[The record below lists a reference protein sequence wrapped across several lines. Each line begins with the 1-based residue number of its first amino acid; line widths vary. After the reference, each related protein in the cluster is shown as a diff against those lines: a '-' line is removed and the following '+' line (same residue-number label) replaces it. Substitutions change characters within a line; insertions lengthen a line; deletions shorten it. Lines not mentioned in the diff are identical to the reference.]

1 MTEQL
6 VAGRRRLPASV
17 AAVAIL
23 QAVWALATEAADP
36 MAAPEDE
43 ATEKE
48 GEEEIAMEEEE
59 IKGGGGEA
67 PAATTV
73 PPTPTTTASAAEG
86 IDLKTE
92 DPDAEA
98 LVVVTSI
105 PTEAALSSTAS
116 KANGGDLQPV
126 VPQGADHDPA
136 KNANVES
143 VADNDA
149 TKAQEKEE
157 THAPT
162 QQSETPAPV
171 KTETP
176 IKPTV
181 APELTSKPA
190 LRTPS
195 PTAVPD
201 VATNDAAV
209 ANGTTDPPG
218 YLNQGGNPLL
228 LVALAGICCFFLLL
242 WGRKRRLR
250 ASTSSGGLGAGS
262 GSSKG
267 PKVQYKQVPD
277 EQHESPF
284 GRSQDDDDDEYCDD
298 YEEDAFANDRDNWDD
313 WEGGSTQT
321 QTPQLNP
328 FVAAPSAPRPTNPR
342 QPSSSSSPFK
352 LDPPLPPPQQQHSQ
366 LHEIAI
372 VNDDVALPTSVASN
386 SSSDSFEVVTD
397 EAATPS
403 VDRHGATAADE
414 KSESVDDLFSQF
426 GMVPTFKKGVVVPPP
441 PVSAAPASTSRPAA
455 TRTPPSASPLPTAAA
470 ASALFAAEMD
480 DELTAVDAADDW
492 GEDDEWVKG
501 I

>member
-1 MTEQL
+1 MMEQL
-6 VAGRRRLPASV
+6 VAGRRRLPVSV
-17 AAVAIL
+17 AVVAIL
-23 QAVWALATEAADP
+23 QAVWAHATEAVDP
-36 MAAPEDE
+36 LAAPEDE

-67 PAATTV
+67 PADTAV
-73 PPTPTTTASAAEG
+73 SSNPITTASAAEE
-86 IDLKTE
+86 IDLKKEE
-92 DPDAEA
+92 DPTAEA
-98 LVVVTSI
+98 VTSI
-105 PTEAALSSTAS
+105 PPEVAPSSTAS
-116 KANGGDLQPV
+116 KANGEDLQSV
-126 VPQGADHDPA
+126 VPQGAEPDPV
-136 KNANVES
+136 KGTNVES
-143 VADNDA
+143 VANNDA
-149 TKAQEKEE
+149 TKAQEEKE
-157 THAPT
+157 TQAPT
-162 QQSETPAPV
+162 QPLETPAPV
-171 KTETP
+171 KAETP

-195 PTAVPD
+195 PTTVSD
-201 VATNDAAV
+201 VTTNDAAV

-328 FVAAPSAPRPTNPR
+328 FAAAPSVPRPANPR

-352 LDPPLPPPQQQHSQ
+352 LDPPLSPPQQQRSQ

-397 EAATPS
+397 EATMPS
-403 VDRHGATAADE
+403 VDRHGATAAPRRRARV
-414 KSESVDDLFSQF
+414 STTSLAYQF

-441 PVSAAPASTSRPAA
+441 PVSAAPASTSRPAV